1 MFFTAFSSLCLQLFY
16 GCLPLASHSNFCYFP
31 QLLISRCPAL
41 PSKNESGSYGK
52 VVHRACCCII
62 RFSVDS
68 LLDMLTD
75 ESPRVDNLKQQAVQ
89 KYVHLV
95 LNSIR

>member
-1 MFFTAFSSLCLQLFY
+1 
-16 GCLPLASHSNFCYFP
+16 
-31 QLLISRCPAL
+31 
-41 PSKNESGSYGK
+41 
-52 VVHRACCCII
+52 
-62 RFSVDS
+62 
-68 LLDMLTD
+68 MLMD